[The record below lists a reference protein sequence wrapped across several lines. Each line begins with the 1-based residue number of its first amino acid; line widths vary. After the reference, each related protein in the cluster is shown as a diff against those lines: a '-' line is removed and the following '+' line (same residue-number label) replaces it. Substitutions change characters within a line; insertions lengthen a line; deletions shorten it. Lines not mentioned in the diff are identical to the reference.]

1 MTADVILDARKF
13 SVGYSRPLFSAAD
26 LTLNAGELV
35 SLIGPNGTG
44 KSSLLKCFAGLLPPL
59 TGTLRLCGIPF
70 ENWSVRQRA
79 SQVASVFTHLNLP
92 YGMTVREFVSLGRIP
107 FSGFLDKRSAADER
121 AVDMALEEVGMANF
135 AHRMLQTLS
144 DGERSRIFVARAV
157 ASEPKLLL
165 LDEPTAFLDVPNI
178 LQLFRFLKRL
188 AGEKGVAVL
197 LSTHHV
203 EKAMQFSDRIIA
215 LNGKGFVSEDSPAAL
230 KDSFLNWAYEG

>member
-1 MTADVILDARKF
+1 M
-13 SVGYSRPLFSAAD
+13 
-26 LTLNAGELV
+26 
-35 SLIGPNGTG
+35 
-44 KSSLLKCFAGLLPPL
+44 
-59 TGTLRLCGIPF
+59 
-70 ENWSVRQRA
+70 
-79 SQVASVFTHLNLP
+79 ASVFTHLNLP

-144 DGERSRIFVARAV
+144 DGERSRVFVARAV